1 MIDTFYHRGT
11 GQRLSILDYD
21 QSRTNNVR
29 YRAVINDDQT
39 AVLHLQSVDIKDSH
53 QDVSQLS
60 LCPGVL
66 ESDVVVTSSSITKF
80 LIEKVEDEIVYRS
93 RDCFLLFSKEE
104 TGQLCQFCQDV
115 FRDIKVDTDIKYD
128 EEEKFALLNS
138 FQQFVSNDYEAE
150 LESDHFEEPDVKTDP
165 MYEVKEKTKPK
176 VLKKKKKVT
185 KKDNEDPSCEPGEA
199 EKKKKKFP
207 YECEY
212 CPERFTSKQALQKH
226 LNHQHPELK
235 QDKCP
240 FCEEMIG
247 KYSRSWTVH
256 LSTYHLQE
264 KESPL
269 YIEIMERINI
279 KKFICTECGRDFNTN
294 TSLEYHMMGTHN
306 SHANTINCDQCGKF
320 FKSFDTLG
328 KHKRDIHE
336 NAFRKRL
343 CVHCGKILKSKA
355 DLVDHIQRHHS
366 DEKFPCQEC
375 LRNFST
381 NKDLLSH
388 IRRNHTKREKV
399 RTY

>member
-1 MIDTFYHRGT
+1 M
-11 GQRLSILDYD
+11 
-21 QSRTNNVR
+21 
-29 YRAVINDDQT
+29 
-39 AVLHLQSVDIKDSH
+39 
-53 QDVSQLS
+53 
-60 LCPGVL
+60 
-66 ESDVVVTSSSITKF
+66 
-80 LIEKVEDEIVYRS
+80 
-93 RDCFLLFSKEE
+93 
-104 TGQLCQFCQDV
+104 
-115 FRDIKVDTDIKYD
+115 
-128 EEEKFALLNS
+128 
-138 FQQFVSNDYEAE
+138 
-150 LESDHFEEPDVKTDP
+150 
-165 MYEVKEKTKPK
+165 KTKHK
-176 VLKKKKKVT
+176 VLKRKRKVIE
-185 KKDNEDPSCEPGEA
+185 KDYLDPSCEPEEA
-199 EKKKKKFP
+199 DKKKKLL
-207 YECEY
+207 CDH
-212 CPERFTSKQALQKH
+212 CPERFPSRKTLQKH
-226 LNHQHPELK
+226 LNNYHPELK

-269 YIEIMERINI
+269 YREIMERINI